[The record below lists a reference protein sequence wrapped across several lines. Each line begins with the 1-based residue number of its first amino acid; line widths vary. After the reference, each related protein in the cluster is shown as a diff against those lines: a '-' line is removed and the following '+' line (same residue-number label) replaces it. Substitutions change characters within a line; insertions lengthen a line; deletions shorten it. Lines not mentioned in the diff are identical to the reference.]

1 MKKIGIIFDSSCG
14 YSKTKVEADGN
25 YFVPLRIE
33 IKDEVYRSGIDIDN
47 EKLSKKFEEVK
58 EPFKT
63 SAIIMTELEEVLEK
77 GLKEYEHLI
86 YIPLSRGISSTND
99 NAKHFVESDN
109 KYKNKV
115 TVIESYF
122 ITPWIQVM
130 YDDLLEMIKDERA
143 TVENVLAFI
152 DFRNK
157 DQRGFVAPDALERLK
172 IGGRISEVQYK
183 MSSLLKIF
191 PIIEVIN
198 GNLTEGKTFKVR
210 KKERVIPKMLSL
222 VQDDI
227 EEMKKKDPNIKYKV
241 LYLMHNNNDMMKI
254 LEEEIKKTDLTIS
267 GEVSLSPEV
276 NSHVG
281 PKVFGIGAIKDI
293 HWTEFIK

>member
-1 MKKIGIIFDSSCG
+1 MKKIGMIFDSSCG
-14 YSKTKVEADGN
+14 YSKDKIEADGN

-47 EKLSKKFEEVK
+47 DKLNKKFEEVK

-63 SAIIMTELEEVLEK
+63 SAIIMSELEEILEK

-86 YIPLSRGISSTND
+86 YIPLSRGLSSTND
-99 NAKHFVESDN
+99 NAKHFVETSE
-109 KYKNKV
+109 KYKDKV

-122 ITPWIQVM
+122 ITPWIQIM
-130 YDDLLEMIKDERA
+130 YDDLLKMIKDERA
-143 TVENVLAFI
+143 TVANVLAFI
-152 DFRNK
+152 NFRNK
-157 DQRGFVAPDALERLK
+157 DQHAFVAPDNLERLK

-183 MSSLLKIF
+183 MSALLKIF

-198 GNLTEGKTFKVR
+198 GNLTDGKTFKVR

-222 VQDDI
+222 VQEDI
-227 EEMKKKDPNIKYKV
+227 EKMKKIEPNMKYKV
-241 LYLMHNNNDMMKI
+241 LYLMHNNDDMRKI
-254 LEEEIKKTDLTIS
+254 LENEIKKTDLTIN
-267 GEVSLSPEV
+267 GEVILSPEI

-281 PKVFGIGAIKDI
+281 PKVFGIGVIKDV
-293 HWTEFIK
+293 HWKQFIK